1 MILLRNLNYV
11 CCFQRTE
18 YQSDEELYKTLF
30 ILLGSF
36 LLIVIWLLIITLAVL
51 CRKKSQ
57 NEYNFTT
64 DDENDEREKED
75 VLQEP
80 GKYES
85 KDHQDDNHYRDDI
98 PEKEIVNDPNAPDV
112 IQTVKLWYV

>member
-1 MILLRNLNYV
+1 MILLRNLNYD

-85 KDHQDDNHYRDDI
+85 KDHQDDNHYRDDTS
-98 PEKEIVNDPNAPDV
+98 EKEIVNDPNAPDV

>member
-1 MILLRNLNYV
+1 MILLRNLNCV

-85 KDHQDDNHYRDDI
+85 KDHQDDNHYRDDT